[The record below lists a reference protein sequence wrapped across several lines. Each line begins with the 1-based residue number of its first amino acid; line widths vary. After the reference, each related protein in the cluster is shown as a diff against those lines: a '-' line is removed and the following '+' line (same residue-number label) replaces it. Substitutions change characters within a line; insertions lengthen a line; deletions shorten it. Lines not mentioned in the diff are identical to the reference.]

1 MKKLLALFAGLFLL
15 CGSAYA
21 QCPTA
26 PGTGVYVMFN
36 STYQLGTIAAGE
48 TNVKMCYANTTPA
61 TKISGV
67 QFRVWYDK
75 NAFAG
80 GAPVVTSLNT
90 SFPQDLQFVT
100 NTTEGNITVTLTYTG
115 SSSTFSIPDGEL
127 FNLKLVH
134 TANFQNF
141 VGATYPTPM
150 SVTGVTAFPNG
161 ASDINGID
169 ATLVAHNFGGVFQ
182 APMLNY
188 SGNFLTVTGAG
199 AKNIPVILQRRPIGG
214 TTWTDIV
221 TSTTTPTGAFTFSEP
236 IDLTYYEARIHVVGS
251 SLNFGN
257 IITTADAD
265 KANQIVLGTVT
276 PTGFDFYSAD
286 PNGSNTITVADV
298 YSIFG
303 RIAGRFT
310 AWPNTQPDVL
320 FFTASQYATINGS
333 ATSQRTAIP
342 GVNTYDNLITLG
354 GPTTETVYTL
364 GIGDTNNTGF
374 QMARMTPI
382 EIVNPNNANQY
393 VIDKTIVFDNATE
406 EIEMKLPSLSVQ
418 EGNLVSV
425 PVTVLTNGT
434 QLGSLQYGVWYDNT
448 LLEFRGIDNNESLS
462 NWMSYI
468 NPEDNIIDWGG
479 YDPSAHN
486 NLMKNGD
493 TPFVLKFVAL
503 QPQDQWTTSPL
514 WVTRK
519 AAGDAIS
526 RDVNIRP
533 TDGRVQIL
541 RINGYEVDVKGNS
554 FLIYPNPTDGIVT
567 FAFNIAESSKA
578 TLGLY
583 DMGGKKCLDILTDRF
598 PSGKYSYTVDLGNLP
613 SGIYNV
619 VLNMNKDN
627 QIIGSKLIKQ

>member
-26 PGTGVYVMFN
+26 PGNGVYVMFN

-48 TNVKMCYANTTPA
+48 TNVKMCYSNTTPA

-127 FNLKLVH
+127 FNLRLIH

-161 ASDINGID
+161 ASDINGLD
-169 ATLVAHNFGGVFQ
+169 AALVAHNFGGVFQ

-199 AKNIPVILQRRPIGG
+199 AKNIPVVLQRRPIGG

-221 TSTTTPTGAFTFSEP
+221 TSTTDPAGAFTFSQP

-251 SLNFGN
+251 TLNFGN

-310 AWPNTQPDVL
+310 AWPNSQPDVL
-320 FFTASQYATINGS
+320 FFTAPHYTAINGS
-333 ATSQRTAIP
+333 ATSQRVAIP
-342 GVNTYDNLITLG
+342 GVNTYDNLITLT

-364 GIGDTNNTGF
+364 GLGDTNNTGF

-382 EIVNPNNANQY
+382 EIVNQNHANQH

-406 EIEMKLPSLSVQ
+406 EIEMKLPTITVQ

-425 PVTVLTNGT
+425 PVTVVTNGT
-434 QLGSLQYGVWYDNT
+434 QLGSMQYGVWYDNT
-448 LLEFRGIDNNESLS
+448 LLEFRGIENKSSVS
-462 NWMSYI
+462 NWLSYF

-479 YDPSAHN
+479 YDPSTHN
-486 NLMKNGD
+486 NLVKNGD
-493 TPFVLKFVAL
+493 VPFILKFVAL

-533 TDGRVQIL
+533 TDGIVQIL
-541 RINGYEVDVKGNS
+541 KINGQAVNVKGNS
-554 FLIYPNPTDGIVT
+554 FLIYPNPTNGIVT
-567 FAFNIAESSKA
+567 FAFNITESSNA
-578 TLGLY
+578 TLGLF

-613 SGIYNV
+613 TGVYNV
-619 VLNMNKDN
+619 VLNMDKNN